1 MMAPPYRNLCTKK
14 VLLLF
19 NNTSIQSYNT
29 KRIHLYQWD
38 TVYMIY
44 TLYAFADAMIAQ
56 KIKNEKIRKKEK
68 KKNIQI

>member
-1 MMAPPYRNLCTKK
+1 MMKPPYRNLCTKK

-29 KRIHLYQWD
+29 KRIHFIRGTWYIRYVLY
-38 TVYMIY
+38 T
-44 TLYAFADAMIAQ
+44 FADAKIAQ
-56 KIKNEKIRKKEK
+56 KIKNEKIRKQEN